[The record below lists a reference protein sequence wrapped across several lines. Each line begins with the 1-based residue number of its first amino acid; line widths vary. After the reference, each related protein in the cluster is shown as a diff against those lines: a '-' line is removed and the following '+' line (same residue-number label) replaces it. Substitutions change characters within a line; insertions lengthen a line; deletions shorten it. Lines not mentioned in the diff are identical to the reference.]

1 MNTVLNTKNVDTTK
15 QPMFLGKDL
24 ALQRYDRFK
33 YPKFFDLWR
42 KMEEYHW
49 LPEEVSLT
57 KDRNDYEN
65 LSDIERFVFNSNLRW
80 QTMTDSMLS
89 RSIHNIKNYVTNPEL
104 EICMTTWARFETI
117 HSYSYTY
124 TLQNITKDATA
135 FFDSIL
141 EDKEIVRRAKEI
153 SSAYDTLLGEDTG
166 DVKQNIF
173 NAILSTQITE
183 GLAFYISFACSFFFG
198 YKGKM
203 EGNAKIIGLIA
214 RDENLHAAI
223 TQNIMK
229 YWRENEDE
237 GFQDILKNNEQKVYD
252 MYGLAVENEK
262 KWGEYLFSQGSL
274 LGLNADILSGYIEWL
289 ANNRLKSL
297 GFNKIFDAPTNP
309 IGGWLNSFSDSSKVQ
324 VAPQET
330 EISSY
335 KIGARDTEIAEE
347 EFADFDL

>member
-1 MNTVLNTKNVDTTK
+1 
-15 QPMFLGKDL
+15 
-24 ALQRYDRFK
+24 
-33 YPKFFDLWR
+33 
-42 KMEEYHW
+42 
-49 LPEEVSLT
+49 
-57 KDRNDYEN
+57 
-65 LSDIERFVFNSNLRW
+65 
-80 QTMTDSMLS
+80 MTDSMLS
-89 RSIHNIKNYVTNPEL
+89 RSIHNIKNYVSNPEL

-124 TLQNITKDATA
+124 TLQNIAKDATQ

-141 EDKEIVRRAKEI
+141 EDKEIVKRATEI
-153 SSAYDTLLGEDTG
+153 SSAYNTLLGDDG
-166 DVKQNIF
+166 DDIKQKIF
-173 NAILSTQITE
+173 NAVLSTQITE
-183 GLAFYISFACSFFFG
+183 GLSFYTSFACSFFFG

-203 EGNAKIIGLIA
+203 EGNSKIIGLIA

-237 GFQDILKNNEQKVYD
+237 GFQQILKDNEQKIYD

-274 LGLNADILSGYIEWL
+274 LGINSEMLSGYIEWL

-297 GFNKIFDAPTNP
+297 GYDKIFDQSTNP
-309 IGGWLNSFSDSSKVQ
+309 IGGWLNSFTDSSKVQ

-335 KIGARDTEIAEE
+335 KIGARDTEISSE
-347 EFADFDL
+347 EFDDFDL

>member
-1 MNTVLNTKNVDTTK
+1 METVLNIKNVDTTK
-15 QPMFLGKDL
+15 QPMFLGEDL

-33 YPKFFDLWR
+33 YQKFFDLWR
-42 KMEEYHW
+42 KQEEFHW

-65 LSDIERFVFNSNLRW
+65 LTEIEKFIFNSNLRW

-89 RSIHNIKNYVTNPEL
+89 RSIHNIKNYVSNPEL
-104 EICMTTWARFETI
+104 EICMTSWARFETI

-124 TLQNITKDATA
+124 LLQNITKDATA

-141 EDKEIVRRAKEI
+141 EDENIVKRATEI
-153 SSAYDTLLGEDTG
+153 SSAYNKLLGD
-166 DVKQNIF
+166 DKDNIKQKIF
-173 NAILSTQITE
+173 NAVISTQITE
-183 GLAFYISFACSFFFG
+183 GLAFYVSFACSYFFG

-223 TQNIMK
+223 TQNIIK
-229 YWRENEDE
+229 NWRQNEDE
-237 GFQDILKNNEQKVYD
+237 GFQQILKDNTQKVYD

-262 KWGEYLFSQGSL
+262 KWAEYLFSRGSL
-274 LGLNADILSGYIEWL
+274 LGLNADMLNGYIEWL

-297 GFNKIFDAPTNP
+297 GFDKIFDAPTNP
-309 IGGWLNSFSDSSKVQ
+309 ISGWLNSFSDSSKVQ

-335 KIGARDTEIAEE
+335 KIGARDTDINES
-347 EFADFDL
+347 EFDEFEL